1 MKEITVEELQT
12 KQNPLIIDIRSPI
25 EYKDGSI
32 PEAINIPLFTD
43 EERAVIG
50 TIYKQEGQAAAKWR
64 AMEFVSPKIPSL
76 LQQIKSAMANEQ
88 ELVVHCWRGGMRSK
102 AVVTFLEFAGIYAM
116 RLEGGYK
123 AYRQY
128 ILKQIPTMFPD
139 KAIVLHGLTGVGKTD
154 VLKQLRSQG
163 YPMLDLEEMA
173 AHRGSIFGTI
183 GLGEGNNQK
192 IFDSLL
198 YKGLREIQGSPYF
211 LMEAESKRIGKA
223 VQPEELMERKM
234 KGINLYIHTP
244 IEQRVKQLVNE
255 YVLPYQT
262 EPWYH
267 DHISL
272 GIEKIMRRIKDNE
285 MKKALIQTLET
296 KDYQMMIHILL
307 EHYYDPRY
315 DHATHEY
322 EGDFIDIY
330 ADDSNDA
337 SMKVLAAIDKLMV
350 KKNEVLEEKI

>member
-12 KQNPLIIDIRSPI
+12 IQNPLIIDIRSPI

-76 LQQIKSAMANEQ
+76 LQQIKAAMANEQ
-88 ELVVHCWRGGMRSK
+88 ELVIHCWRGGMRSK

-163 YPMLDLEEMA
+163 YPILDLEEMA

-198 YKGLREIQGSPYF
+198 YKGLREIQGSPYL

-223 VQPEELMERKM
+223 VQPKELMDRKM

-272 GIEKIMRRIKDNE
+272 GIEKILRRIKDNE

-322 EGDFIDIY
+322 DGDFIDIY

-337 SMKVLAAIDKLMV
+337 SIKVLAEIDKLMV
-350 KKNEVLEEKI
+350 KKNEVLEEKN